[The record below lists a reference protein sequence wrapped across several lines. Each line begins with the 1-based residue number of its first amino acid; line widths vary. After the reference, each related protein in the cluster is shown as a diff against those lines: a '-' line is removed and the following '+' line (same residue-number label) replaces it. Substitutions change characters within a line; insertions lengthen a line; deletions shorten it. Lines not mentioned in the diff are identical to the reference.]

1 MGRKTIFFP
10 GRSARHV
17 GPHPRCLPPIL
28 AFSGGHPNTPTN
40 THTTQRYRLHQL
52 ESSVC
57 EGSRV
62 STAKS
67 NQSSDDASRH
77 DADLITKGDLDSY
90 GYGDGAGA
98 FGFGSLDV
106 VRTPSRGPNAQT
118 GDRSNGNNPALNLG
132 STAVEH
138 FPQRPPS
145 SREPGSARRMKNPQT
160 ARRLARPK
168 STGESRPRPHAGQE
182 LHMKAVLQAEK
193 WLEDIKISS
202 ERSGVEPT
210 HRKNT
215 SH

>member
-1 MGRKTIFFP
+1 MIFFFLGAAP
-10 GRSARHV
+10 GMSDHTSAMPA
-17 GPHPRCLPPIL
+17 PHPLPFPESP
-28 AFSGGHPNTPTN
+28 APTPPQTPTPRRDIDSIN
-40 THTTQRYRLHQL
+40 LRAQSR
-52 ESSVC
+52 

-118 GDRSNGNNPALNLG
+118 GTVRREQPALNLG

-202 ERSGVEPT
+202 
-210 HRKNT
+210 
-215 SH
+215 